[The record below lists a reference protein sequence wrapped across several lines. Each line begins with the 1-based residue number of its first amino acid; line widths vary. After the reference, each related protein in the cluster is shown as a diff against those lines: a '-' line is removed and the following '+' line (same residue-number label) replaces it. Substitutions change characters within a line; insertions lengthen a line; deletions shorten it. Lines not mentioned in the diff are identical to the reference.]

1 MSYSKIYL
9 KNNKKYLFIL
19 MSNEIISYIL
29 HFELPNS
36 CVIKDTLYFDN
47 NYCEI
52 IKKYTHTST
61 ATATAQLKSQVTLFN
76 CFTQSLENK
85 IANCKIYNLFA
96 KQKNNYDDIIRL

>member
-1 MSYSKIYL
+1 
-9 KNNKKYLFIL
+9 

-47 NYCEI
+47 KYCEI
-52 IKKYTHTST
+52 IKKYTDTST
-61 ATATAQLKSQVTLFN
+61 ATVAASAQLKSQLTLFN

-85 IANCKIYNLFA
+85 MVNCIKNKIYNLFA